1 RTDLRFQM
9 TEICAAINKLEKKV
23 GKTFRG
29 YFDSS
34 IEMDEKTGKMTVVG
48 EVDVSKIVWKL
59 RKICTADI
67 VSVEVVK
74 PSEKKS
80 EPEKP
85 ATPKPVEILAYP
97 ITHLNYPYQC
107 YSSYANS
114 H

>member
-1 RTDLRFQM
+1 MIITFS
-9 TEICAAINKLEKKV
+9 KLEKKV